1 MEGWRDGKLYWV
13 ILSVNSSTLKTK
25 KGGRMKYVITGNGVA
40 GTTAAAFIRKIDNDG
55 IITIITEES
64 YPFYSRIRLID
75 FLSGD
80 VDEKS
85 IILKKDTWYE
95 ENKIDLI
102 LNTAV
107 TDIDVAKK
115 EIITSSDVKIKYDKF
130 LMATGGIPF
139 VPAIAGAG
147 AGAGKKGVFTLRTLK
162 DAIAIREYAGM
173 GNKRLLIIGGGV
185 LGLEAGNALRKSGI
199 SVAVVEFFTRLLPRQ
214 MDTDGADMLRT
225 QLEQMGFTFYL
236 GTKTEEISGADKV
249 EGVLLE
255 NGRRVDCDMI
265 IISAGVRPNAALAQK
280 AGLKIEKGL
289 IVNDRMETELPEIY
303 AAGDLIQHRGVFY
316 GIWPAAE
323 KQGEVAGINM
333 AGGNAVYEGTTI
345 SNFLKIAGAG
355 LVAAG
360 NIDAEGN
367 HESIVIK
374 DPGKF
379 IYKKLVIRE
388 NTIIGT
394 ILYGDIKD
402 MRRIVKAIE
411 NRTDISAIRSE
422 LENWELEGLS

>member
-1 MEGWRDGKLYWV
+1 
-13 ILSVNSSTLKTK
+13 
-25 KGGRMKYVITGNGVA
+25 MKYVIAGNGVA
-40 GTTAAAFIRKIDNDG
+40 GTTAAALIRKIDNDG
-55 IITIITEES
+55 MITIISDEA

-95 ENKIDLI
+95 ENKINLI
-102 LNTAV
+102 LNRAV

-115 EIITSSDVKIKYDKF
+115 ELTISPDKKLKYDKL

-139 VPAIAGAG
+139 VPAIAGAD
-147 AGAGKKGVFTLRTLK
+147 KKGVFTLRTLK

-199 SVAVVEFFTRLLPRQ
+199 SVAVVEFFPRLLPRQ
-214 MDTDGADMLRT
+214 MDPDGADILRT
-225 QLEQMGFTFYL
+225 QMEKMGFRFYL
-236 GTKTEEISGADKV
+236 GTKTKEIFGADKV

-255 NGRRVDCDMI
+255 DGRRIDCDMI

-280 AGLKIEKGL
+280 AGLTIEKGL
-289 IVNDRMETELPEIY
+289 IVNDRMETDLPDIY

-333 AGGNAVYEGTTI
+333 AEGSAVYEGTTI
-345 SNFLKIAGAG
+345 SNFLKIAGVG

-360 NIDAEGN
+360 NIDAEGK

-374 DPGKF
+374 YPGKF
-379 IYKKLVIRE
+379 IYKKLVIKG

-402 MRRIVKAIE
+402 MRKILKAIE
-411 NRTDISAIRSE
+411 NRTDISVIRNE
-422 LENWELEGLS
+422 LENWNLEGLS

>member
-1 MEGWRDGKLYWV
+1 
-13 ILSVNSSTLKTK
+13 
-25 KGGRMKYVITGNGVA
+25 MKYVIAGNGVA

-55 IITIITEES
+55 MITIISEEA

-85 IILKKDTWYE
+85 IVLKKNTWYD
-95 ENKIDLI
+95 ENKINLI
-102 LNTAV
+102 LNTEV

-115 EIITSSDVKIKYDKF
+115 ELTISPDKKLKYDKL

-139 VPAIAGAG
+139 VPAIAGAD
-147 AGAGKKGVFTLRTLK
+147 KKGVFTLRTLK

-214 MDTDGADMLRT
+214 MDTEGADILRT
-225 QLEQMGFTFYL
+225 QMEKMGFTFNL
-236 GTKTEEISGADKV
+236 GTKTKEIFGADKV

-255 NGRRVDCDMI
+255 DGKRIDCDMI

-289 IVNDRMETELPEIY
+289 IVNDRMETELPDIY
-303 AAGDLIQHRGVFY
+303 AAGDLVQHRGVFY

-333 AGGNAVYEGTTI
+333 AEGSAVYESTTI
-345 SNFLKIAGAG
+345 SNFLKIAGVG

-379 IYKKLVIRE
+379 IYKKLVIKE
-388 NTIIGT
+388 NTIIGA

-402 MRRIVKAIE
+402 MSSILKAIK
-411 NRTDISAIRSE
+411 NRTDISAIRNE
-422 LENWELEGLS
+422 LENWKLEGLG

>member
-1 MEGWRDGKLYWV
+1 MR
-13 ILSVNSSTLKTK
+13 
-25 KGGRMKYVITGNGVA
+25 YVIAGNGVA
-40 GTTAAAFIRKIDNDG
+40 GTTAAAFIRKIDDDG
-55 IITIITEES
+55 IITIITEEA

-80 VDEKS
+80 VDEES

-95 ENKIDLI
+95 ENKINLI

-139 VPAIAGAG
+139 VPTI

-185 LGLEAGNALRKSGI
+185 LGLEAGNALRKSGN
-199 SVAVVEFFTRLLPRQ
+199 SVAVVEFFPRLLPRQ
-214 MDTDGADMLRT
+214 MDPEGADILRT

-236 GTKTEEISGADKV
+236 GTKITEIFGADKV
-249 EGVLLE
+249 EGILLE
-255 NGRRVDCDMI
+255 DGRRVDCDMI
-265 IISAGVRPNAALAQK
+265 IISAGIRPNAALAQK
-280 AGLKIEKGL
+280 AGLRVEKGT
-289 IVNDRMETELPEIY
+289 IVNDRMETELPDIY
-303 AAGDLIQHRGVFY
+303 SAGDLIQHRGAFY

-333 AGGNAVYEGTTI
+333 AGGSAVYEGTTI
-345 SNFLKIAGAG
+345 SNFLKIAGVG

-402 MRRIVKAIE
+402 MRRIVKTIE
-411 NRTDISAIRSE
+411 NRTDISAIRNE
-422 LENWELEGLS
+422 LENWNLEGLS

>member
-1 MEGWRDGKLYWV
+1 
-13 ILSVNSSTLKTK
+13 
-25 KGGRMKYVITGNGVA
+25 MKYVIAGNGVA
-40 GTTAAAFIRKIDNDG
+40 GTTAAALIRKIDNDG
-55 IITIITEES
+55 MITIISDEA

-95 ENKIDLI
+95 ENKINLI
-102 LNTAV
+102 LNRAV

-115 EIITSSDVKIKYDKF
+115 ELTISPDKKLKYDKL

-139 VPAIAGAG
+139 VPAIAGAD
-147 AGAGKKGVFTLRTLK
+147 KKGVFTLRTLK

-199 SVAVVEFFTRLLPRQ
+199 SVAVVEFFPRLLPRQ
-214 MDTDGADMLRT
+214 MDPDGADILRT
-225 QLEQMGFTFYL
+225 QMEKMGFRFYL
-236 GTKTEEISGADKV
+236 GTKTKEIFGADKV

-255 NGRRVDCDMI
+255 DGRRIDCDMI

-280 AGLKIEKGL
+280 AGLTIEKGL
-289 IVNDRMETELPEIY
+289 IVNDRMETDLPDIY

-333 AGGNAVYEGTTI
+333 AEGSAVYEGTTI
-345 SNFLKIAGAG
+345 SNFLKIAGVG

-360 NIDAEGN
+360 NIDAEGK

-374 DPGKF
+374 YPGKF
-379 IYKKLVIRE
+379 IYKKLVIKE

-402 MRRIVKAIE
+402 MRKILKAIE
-411 NRTDISAIRSE
+411 NRTDISVIRNE
-422 LENWELEGLS
+422 LENWNLEGLS

>member
-1 MEGWRDGKLYWV
+1 
-13 ILSVNSSTLKTK
+13 
-25 KGGRMKYVITGNGVA
+25 MKYVIAGNGVA

-55 IITIITEES
+55 MITVIGDEA

-95 ENKIDLI
+95 ENKINLI
-102 LNTAV
+102 LNRAV

-115 EIITSSDVKIKYDKF
+115 ELTLSPDKKLKYDKL

-139 VPAIAGAG
+139 VPAITGAD
-147 AGAGKKGVFTLRTLK
+147 KKGVFTLRTLK

-199 SVAVVEFFTRLLPRQ
+199 SVAVVEFFPRLLPRQ
-214 MDTDGADMLRT
+214 MDPDGADILRT
-225 QLEQMGFTFYL
+225 QMEKMGFTFYL
-236 GTKTEEISGADKV
+236 GTKTKEIFGADKV

-255 NGRRVDCDMI
+255 DGRRVDCDMI
-265 IISAGVRPNAALAQK
+265 IISAGIRPNAALAQK

-289 IVNDRMETELPEIY
+289 IVNDRMETELPDIY
-303 AAGDLIQHRGVFY
+303 AAGDLVQHSGVFY

-333 AGGNAVYEGTTI
+333 AEGNSVYEGTTI
-345 SNFLKIAGAG
+345 SNFLKIAGVG

-360 NIDAEGN
+360 NIDAEGK

-379 IYKKLVIRE
+379 IYKKLVIKE
-388 NTIIGT
+388 NTIIGA

-402 MRRIVKAIE
+402 MSSILKAIK
-411 NRTDISAIRSE
+411 NRTNISAIRNE
-422 LENWELEGLS
+422 LENWKLEGLKLKME

>member
-1 MEGWRDGKLYWV
+1 MRHV
-13 ILSVNSSTLKTK
+13 IA
-25 KGGRMKYVITGNGVA
+25 GNGVA

-55 IITIITEES
+55 IITIISDEA

-95 ENKIDLI
+95 ENKINLI
-102 LNTAV
+102 INTAA

-115 EIITSSDVKIKYDKF
+115 ELTLSPDKKLKYDKL

-139 VPAIAGAG
+139 VPTIAGAD
-147 AGAGKKGVFTLRTLK
+147 KKGVFTLRTLK
-162 DAIAIREYAGM
+162 DAIAIRKYAGM

-185 LGLEAGNALRKSGI
+185 LGLEAGNALRKRGN
-199 SVAVVEFFTRLLPRQ
+199 SVTVVEFFTRLLPRQ
-214 MDTDGADMLRT
+214 MDPDGADILRT
-225 QLEQMGFTFYL
+225 QLEQMGVTFYL
-236 GTKTEEISGADKV
+236 GTKTKEIFGADKV

-255 NGRRVDCDMI
+255 DGNRIDCDMI

-289 IVNDRMETELPEIY
+289 IVNDRMETELPDIY

-323 KQGEVAGINM
+323 KQGEVAGTNM
-333 AGGNAVYEGTTI
+333 AGGSTVYEGTTI
-345 SNFLKIAGAG
+345 SNFLKIAGVG